1 MKNLIAVLLI
11 YGMGAFYVFAGI
23 NHFTSP
29 EFYLPLIPPYLPNA
43 TMINILSGVVE
54 VLFGLL
60 LFLPQTRKWGAIGII
75 LMLISFI
82 PAHWYM
88 IELDSCIT
96 DDFCF
101 DPWVGWVRL
110 LVVHPL
116 LLLWAWWVM
125 KK

>member
-1 MKNLIAVLLI
+1 MMKNLIAVLLI
-11 YGMGAFYVFAGI
+11 YGMGAFYIFAGI

-110 LVVHPL
+110 LVVHP
-116 LLLWAWWVM
+116 
-125 KK
+125 